1 MGFHM
6 CCHDLNLGFATKA
19 KAWKGVDQKCNLGI
33 TLTLTFLKVQESE
46 GMSPHTF
53 KWAPNL
59 KVEVLMDFKFS
70 KNNLRGQNS
79 LD

>member
-6 CCHDLNLGFATKA
+6 CCHDLNIGFTTKA
-19 KAWKGVDQKCNLGI
+19 KAWKGVDQECNLGI
-33 TLTLTFLKVQESE
+33 TLIFTFLRMQESE
-46 GMSPHTF
+46 GMNTHTF

-59 KVEVLMDFKFS
+59 KVEVLMDSKFS
-70 KNNLRGQNS
+70 KSNLKGQNS